1 MGIIDNFK
9 SFVHSITT
17 EDHYASY
24 DSPYK
29 NSAVNNVG
37 TTVGGGNSSSRL
49 HELNR
54 LATVNSSSHSLIE
67 GGNNGSRT
75 SLSRNGSSTTVG
87 YRPGLRSSNTNSS
100 ELQLQNLSASGQPP
114 LPSIDSLW
122 DRIESWLE
130 EEYPELGE
138 NLNDGVT
145 TADLNEFEN
154 DLGCGSLPVEIR
166 QFYKRHDGQFRG
178 GKPTGLVMGLTLLD
192 LEGIIEEYAIWAKV
206 NQRLEKQQYMFQ
218 HQQQQQQH
226 QKATS
231 SADASETHGHE
242 NKINN
247 SFIANQKS
255 IPPNAIQPYYA
266 HRGWIPFLKDFCGNQ
281 IAIDLAPGPQGHW
294 GQIIIFGRDYDTKLV
309 IASNLQEFM
318 FGFVSDLE
326 LGNFQIDQN
335 DQDGGFLD
343 GSRNDDDYMIGDGEE
358 DQGELCF
365 RDREQKEFGNS
376 IKGKLTYLEVLKRRA
391 LKTFGITNLEKFSTS
406 FTPQR
411 MPHAKPN
418 ASGMAS
424 PVRAASPSM
433 SGATANTN
441 KSQNPLIN
449 MESSSKVALP
459 KETLIDEDE
468 KVPEEPVKKS
478 EVKSVKNTAA
488 AEPEKETKQKDEIIE
503 EKPEVIE
510 TPAKEDDKE
519 EEEEE
524 EQEEEKEQEK
534 EHENEEA
541 PEDEQNED
549 AKPLTKT
556 QKKNQSKKAKK
567 QQQKQKQNETND
579 VEEVAEDLND
589 VAL

>member
-1 MGIIDNFK
+1 MVTD
-9 SFVHSITT
+9 
-17 EDHYASY
+17 
-24 DSPYK
+24 
-29 NSAVNNVG
+29 
-37 TTVGGGNSSSRL
+37 R
-49 HELNR
+49 
-54 LATVNSSSHSLIE
+54 
-67 GGNNGSRT
+67 
-75 SLSRNGSSTTVG
+75 
-87 YRPGLRSSNTNSS
+87 GLRSSSTNSS
-100 ELQLQNLSASGQPP
+100 ELQLQNLNASGQPP

-130 EEYPELGE
+130 EEYPELGD

-281 IAIDLAPGPQGHW
+281 IAIDLAPGLQGHW

-358 DQGELCF
+358 DQGEVMF
-365 RDREQKEFGNS
+365 
-376 IKGKLTYLEVLKRRA
+376 
-391 LKTFGITNLEKFSTS
+391 
-406 FTPQR
+406 P
-411 MPHAKPN
+411 
-418 ASGMAS
+418 
-424 PVRAASPSM
+424 
-433 SGATANTN
+433 
-441 KSQNPLIN
+441 
-449 MESSSKVALP
+449 
-459 KETLIDEDE
+459 
-468 KVPEEPVKKS
+468 
-478 EVKSVKNTAA
+478 
-488 AEPEKETKQKDEIIE
+488 
-503 EKPEVIE
+503 
-510 TPAKEDDKE
+510 
-519 EEEEE
+519 
-524 EQEEEKEQEK
+524 
-534 EHENEEA
+534 
-541 PEDEQNED
+541 
-549 AKPLTKT
+549 
-556 QKKNQSKKAKK
+556 
-567 QQQKQKQNETND
+567 
-579 VEEVAEDLND
+579 
-589 VAL
+589 

>member
-54 LATVNSSSHSLIE
+54 LATANSSSHSLIE

-100 ELQLQNLSASGQPP
+100 ELQLQNLNASGQPP

-130 EEYPELGE
+130 EEYPELGD

-218 HQQQQQQH
+218 HQQQQQQN

-231 SADASETHGHE
+231 STNASEAQGNQ

-309 IASNLQEFM
+309 IASNLQEFI

-335 DQDGGFLD
+335 DQDDGFLD

-365 RDREQKEFGNS
+365 RDREKKEFGNS
-376 IKGKLTYLEVLKRRA
+376 IKGRFTYLEVLKRRA
-391 LKTFGITNLEKFSTS
+391 LKKFGISNLEKFSTS

-411 MPHAKPN
+411 MPHSKPN
-418 ASGMAS
+418 ASGASS

-433 SGATANTN
+433 SGTTANTN

-478 EVKSVKNTAA
+478 GVEKVKDAAA
-488 AEPEKETKQKDEIIE
+488 AEPEKETKQNDEIIE
-503 EKPEVIE
+503 EKPVE

-519 EEEEE
+519 EE
-524 EQEEEKEQEK
+524 KEQEN
-534 EHENEEA
+534 EDDNEEA
-541 PEDEQNED
+541 ATPEDEQNKD

-556 QKKNQSKKAKK
+556 QKKNQNKKAKK
-567 QQQKQKQNETND
+567 QQQKQKQNEAND